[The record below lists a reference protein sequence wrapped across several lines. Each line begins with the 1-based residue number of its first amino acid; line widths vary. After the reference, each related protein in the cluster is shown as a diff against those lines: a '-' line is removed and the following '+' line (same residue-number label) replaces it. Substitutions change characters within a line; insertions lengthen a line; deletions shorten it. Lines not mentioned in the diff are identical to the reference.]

1 MYSYIVHINGS
12 LLDLTC
18 VHVFSRSCSSR
29 PGQLGMALG
38 KASHSARFARLRG
51 KRVLVIRSFGVW
63 LFSNCICGEYLQI
76 STTARNLFSFC
87 FGRKE
92 PMRRG
97 PLNQRF
103 KAFFDFT
110 AFYKSQLDLFAPC
123 RKSAGAVF
131 SKKKF
136 WSIAF
141 LSIVKIHKFR
151 RWYGARFS
159 FFRSPSAHASWIPK
173 SQV

>member
-131 SKKKF
+131 SKKKILKHCISF
-136 WSIAF
+136 YCENSQISTMVWSPFFF
-141 LSIVKIHKFR
+141 LSVAKR
-151 RWYGARFS
+151 
-159 FFRSPSAHASWIPK
+159 PCVVDP
-173 SQV
+173 